1 MSERM
6 TTRLRRLIAGPDLV
20 VAPGVA
26 DALHARLVAR
36 SGFQAIYMTGSGT
49 AAVRLGMPDVG
60 LLTMSEMVDNAGRIA
75 DAAALPLVADADTG
89 YGGPVNVARTVK
101 SYERAGAAAIHIEDQ
116 QWPKRCGHLAGKTL
130 IPAADMAA
138 KVRAAVDARADADF
152 MIIARTDAI
161 AVEGYEAAIERGRR
175 YQEAGADMIFVE
187 APRDTDQLAAI
198 PQSFSVPSLFN
209 MSVRGK
215 TPLLPAAEI
224 QALGFSLA
232 IYPNVALLAAMAA
245 AQRALAELRDTG
257 AVTGILED
265 AMSFT
270 EFFDLVGMAEV
281 VELERRYDVGTSAR
295 VGY

>member
-152 MIIARTDAI
+152 MVIARTDAI

-209 MSVRGK
+209 MSVSGK
-215 TPLLPAAEI
+215 TPLLPVADI

>member
-1 MSERM
+1 MADRM
-6 TTRLRRLIAGPDLV
+6 TTRLRQLIAGSDLV
-20 VAPGVA
+20 LAPGVA
-26 DALHARLVAR
+26 DALNARLVAQA
-36 SGFQAIYMTGSGT
+36 GFQAIYMTGSGT
-49 AAVRLGMPDVG
+49 TAVRLGMPDVG
-60 LLTMSEMVDNAGRIA
+60 LLTMTEMVDNAGRIA
-75 DAAALPLVADADTG
+75 EAAGLPLIADADTG

-101 SYERAGAAAIHIEDQ
+101 SYERAGAAALHIEDQ

-209 MSVRGK
+209 MSVSGK

>member
-161 AVEGYEAAIERGRR
+161 AVEGYAAAIERGQR

-209 MSVRGK
+209 MSVSGK
-215 TPLLPAAEI
+215 TPLLPVAEI

-281 VELERRYDVGTSAR
+281 QELERRYDVGTSAR

>member
-6 TTRLRRLIAGPDLV
+6 TTRLRHLIAGPDLV

-26 DALHARLVAR
+26 DALHARLVAQ

-89 YGGPVNVARTVK
+89 YGGPLNVARTVK

-130 IPAADMAA
+130 IPAAEMAA
-138 KVRAAVDARADADF
+138 KVRAAVDARSDADF
-152 MIIARTDAI
+152 MVIARTDAI
-161 AVEGYEAAIERGRR
+161 AVEGYEAAIDRGRL

-209 MSVRGK
+209 MSVSGK

-245 AQRALAELRDTG
+245 ARRALAELRDTG
-257 AVTGILED
+257 AVTGILDD
-265 AMSFT
+265 ALSFT

-281 VELERRYDVGTSAR
+281 IELEQRYDVDAAAR

>member
-130 IPAADMAA
+130 IPAAEMAA
-138 KVRAAVDARADADF
+138 KVRAAVDARSDPDF
-152 MIIARTDAI
+152 MVIARTDAI

-209 MSVRGK
+209 MSVSGK

-245 AQRALAELRDTG
+245 ARRALAELRDTG